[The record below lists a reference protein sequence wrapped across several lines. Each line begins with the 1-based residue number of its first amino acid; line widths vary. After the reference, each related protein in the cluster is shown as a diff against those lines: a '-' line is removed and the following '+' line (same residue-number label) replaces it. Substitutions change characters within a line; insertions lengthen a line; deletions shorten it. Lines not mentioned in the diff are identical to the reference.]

1 MLKRLY
7 FCEVS
12 IVFLKKGHTDLLHP
26 CRNLVLVVAMTQSYH
41 GTFVVFGNVFG
52 LIVQHMSLITLKL
65 RISWTSWSL
74 FWIFSN
80 PHMFKK

>member
-41 GTFVVFGNVFG
+41 GTFVVFGNVFDCTAYVFNYFK
-52 LIVQHMSLITLKL
+52 IENFMDKL
-65 RISWTSWSL
+65 EFIL
-74 FWIFSN
+74 DFL
-80 PHMFKK
+80 